1 MAQIPTLKAEIKSVT
16 LNHNT
21 RNRQLKELADDGWNL
36 VAVVVD
42 EVDFHK
48 PHIAYVTRMVGK

>member
-42 EVDFHK
+42 QTDFHK